1 MPLAS
6 WYDANNVS
14 PTAPSAET
22 CGGLI
27 GLLAATQGHTG
38 TTIGAFMR
46 ATGSISQPNS
56 AFLTTTTKRLHLR
69 IPGATSALDS
79 PNRDV

>member
-46 ATGSISQPNS
+46 ATGLDLATKFGISNDNNEASTPS
-56 AFLTTTTKRLHLR
+56 H
-69 IPGATSALDS
+69 SW
-79 PNRDV
+79 RDVGSGQPEP